1 MIKIKDDQ
9 VTRIAK
15 DKARKIVVNISDS
28 DLESD
33 PRGYEDDIFC
43 PSWLKPKVITQAPSI
58 VTSDTSYLNF
68 KEQHNI
74 SNSIR
79 TNKRNL
85 ELSSLPYAQAPMASQ
100 KKKIDSPIHRS
111 FFSQP
116 EQLNQFQKVLI
127 EIIETEIDYFK
138 SLDLCRTVY
147 SSLLLNVAEYKN
159 ILANQEK
166 LLIFQDI
173 VLLAEISKTFIK
185 SIIDC
190 LKVCN
195 GFTNAQS
202 LQKFELEND
211 NQNLFNHNIRH
222 LVINSNIHKLDIGS
236 IIHQLFKVT
245 NFKPTILDYFA
256 KHNFRMKILNG
267 KLTYG
272 GPSVSKWLKEAD
284 FLTKSKT
291 KSWSLQTILIQPM
304 QRTMKY
310 PLLIKQLIDS
320 SNSISSDVQKH
331 ELNLA
336 LIKIN
341 LIIDGCNAQES
352 LSSFEEIDKKSKQ
365 TILEKKRRDTFYDAN
380 LEKCIPLENE
390 LRLDVATQETTPS
403 NCKSSTPSKG
413 KSWLPIRSILF
424 APKENLPVRRGG
436 QYLYLVTSF
445 RDKYNKIK
453 DLQTSFEMFSCQLI
467 AFMQQQS
474 KYASLWKQ
482 FLQESDASHDGPVH
496 YIDSIYSSYVDKMET
511 QLLKTHLLVEEL
523 NTKLISSITL
533 VITYCDEV
541 KIQIQMHRKLRSSY
555 VTYIKEC
562 EQNKHKPNIFQK
574 TYSKAQT
581 CINIENQLKD
591 KLPQLLLYLSTFV
604 NLVQSHSIR
613 LYLSWLREQIGE
625 RSLLEFKQLRN
636 PSLSKEDAKSTHAD
650 IIQFYHNNM
659 QLTKLALEEGH
670 HGLDYF
676 RHFTAT

>member
-9 VTRIAK
+9 ATRIAK

-33 PRGYEDDIFC
+33 PEGSEDDIFC
-43 PSWLKPKVITQAPSI
+43 PSWLKPKVISQTPSI

-68 KEQHNI
+68 KKQHE
-74 SNSIR
+74 SNPIR

-85 ELSSLPYAQAPMASQ
+85 ELGSLPYVQAPMASQ

-138 SLDLCRTVY
+138 SLNLCRTVY

-159 ILANQEK
+159 ILTSQEK

-185 SIIDC
+185 STIDS
-190 LKVCN
+190 LKLCN

-211 NQNLFNHNIRH
+211 NQNFFNHNIRQ
-222 LVINSNIHKLDIGS
+222 LVINSNVHKLDIGS
-236 IIHQLFKVT
+236 IIHQLFKAT
-245 NFKPTILDYFA
+245 NFKPTILVYFA

-272 GPSVSKWLKEAD
+272 GPAVSKWLKEAD

-341 LIIDGCNAQES
+341 LIIDGCNTQES

-365 TILEKKRRDTFYDAN
+365 AILDKKKRDTFYDAN

-390 LRLDVATQETTPS
+390 LRLDVATKESTPS

-413 KSWLPIRSILF
+413 KSWLPIRNILF
-424 APKENLPVRRGG
+424 APKEKLPVKRGG

-482 FLQESDASHDGPVH
+482 FLLESDASHDGPAH

-541 KIQIQMHRKLRSSY
+541 KTQIQMHRKLRSSY

-591 KLPQLLLYLSTFV
+591 KLPQLLLYLSIFV
-604 NLVQSHSIR
+604 NLLQSHSIR

-670 HGLDYF
+670 QGLDYF